1 MTGMQVAVVINPV
14 HGRGVR
20 AVALVREGCRR
31 RDWPEPDVYETTL
44 EHPGT
49 EQADHALGQGAERVV
64 VCGGDGTV
72 RHVATALIG
81 TGVPVGVVPS
91 GTANLFAR
99 NIHTPGSLGAAVAG
113 ALDGEPW
120 RVDLGEVDLWT
131 GEEAERH
138 LFLVVVGMGFDADT
152 VADTRPALK
161 KTLSWGAYLEPALVR
176 MARRPRPASVE
187 LDGRPAGRGRA
198 WSVLVGNAGRIPL
211 GVDLFPKAVVDD
223 GLLDVAVVAPPTL
236 AHWAPIA
243 AKGLLKFRA
252 DVPGLHYQQGHLVR
266 VIAGAPTAVQIDG
279 DPYPGV
285 DLFEARVLPQALT
298 VVGARPRTA
307 VKWLP
312 GRRGDAPDG
321 SPPAGA
327 PPPP

>member
-1 MTGMQVAVVINPV
+1 MTGMQVAVVLNPV

-20 AVALVREGCRR
+20 AVALVRDGCRR
-31 RDWPEPDVYETTL
+31 RGWPDPLVHETTL
-44 EHPGT
+44 QDGGT
-49 EQADHALGQGAERVV
+49 GQAAQALAQGAERMV

-113 ALDGEPW
+113 ALDGAPW
-120 RVDLGEVDLWT
+120 QVDLGEVDLWR
-131 GEEAERH
+131 GEESQRH

-152 VADTRPALK
+152 VADTRPVLK
-161 KTLSWGAYLEPALVR
+161 RALSWGAYLEPALVR
-176 MARRPRPASVE
+176 MVRRPRPASVE

-211 GVDLFPKAVVDD
+211 GVDLFPRALVDD
-223 GLLDVAVVAPPTL
+223 GLLDVAVVAPATL

-243 AKGLLKFRA
+243 AKGLLKFGA
-252 DVPGLHYQQGHLVR
+252 DVPGLHYQQGHRVR
-266 VIAGAPTAVQIDG
+266 VVAGSPTAVQIDG
-279 DPYPGV
+279 DPYPGI
-285 DLFEARVLPQALT
+285 DLFEARILPRALT
-298 VVGARPRTA
+298 VAVAPSRHDPTHQPTGHPTPAR
-307 VKWLP
+307 
-312 GRRGDAPDG
+312 
-321 SPPAGA
+321 
-327 PPPP
+327 